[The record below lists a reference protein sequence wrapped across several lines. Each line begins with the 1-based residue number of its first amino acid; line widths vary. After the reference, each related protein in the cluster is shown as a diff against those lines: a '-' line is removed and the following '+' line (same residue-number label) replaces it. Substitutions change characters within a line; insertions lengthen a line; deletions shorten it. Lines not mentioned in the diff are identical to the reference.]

1 MSNLVPFT
9 MLSAVTVLDSSL
21 EGWQLLEGPAEGPRT
36 QRYQVEF
43 ERPFTNAPLVHVG
56 ITGLDVSKDDNVRL
70 RVRATD
76 ISARGFVIEAE
87 TWLNTRIWAVDVT
100 WLAIGTV

>member
-21 EGWQLLEGPAEGPRT
+21 PDWKLLDGPSDGPRT
-36 QRYQVEF
+36 QRYEVVF

-56 ITGLDVSKDDNVRL
+56 ITGLDASKDDNLRL
-70 RVRATD
+70 RVRAVD
-76 ISARGFVIEAE
+76 IASHGFVIEAE